1 MSSRGTVTTRAL
13 PGSPFN
19 QPPAVAIVA
28 RIGYWLTILIGT
40 VQRDDHITGRPP
52 AIAVSVHCVNRHFVE
67 DK

>member
-28 RIGYWLTILIGT
+28 RIGYWLIILIGT
-40 VQRDDHITGRPP
+40 VEWDAEMRLARGRYTQTGLRPGL
-52 AIAVSVHCVNRHFVE
+52 V
-67 DK
+67 K